1 MLPLWRSWCIHVTL
15 KLPGFLKIDN
25 IPCARAPSPPA
36 RGSPRAADGLV
47 SGWCSTFLT
56 AVQPECSLGV
66 MTVSLRTPS
75 GRAGHPAYPGWT
87 EFCVLREAG
96 LGSNPHFCNAAPYT
110 TPQPK
115 WKLSSN
121 WSGQG
126 VMSWWPSVHSGEMG
140 RCRTTSYGFCTLWM
154 YKYGWQDLWTP
165 KLVNAGG
172 KQHGF
177 LFCQGKPFPSQG

>member
-1 MLPLWRSWCIHVTL
+1 MVFQFIKRTAGPCHAVGLPLWLSWCIHVTL

-36 RGSPRAADGLV
+36 WGSSRAEDGLV
-47 SGWCSTFLT
+47 SGWCSAFLT
-56 AVQPECSLGV
+56 AVQPECSLRV

-75 GRAGHPAYPGWT
+75 GRAGWT

-96 LGSNPHFCNAAPYT
+96 LGSNPHFCNAASYT

-121 WSGQG
+121 CSGQG
-126 VMSWWPSVHSGEMG
+126 LMSWRPSVHSGEMG
-140 RCRTTSYGFCTLWM
+140 RPRTTSYGF
-154 YKYGWQDLWTP
+154 
-165 KLVNAGG
+165 
-172 KQHGF
+172 
-177 LFCQGKPFPSQG
+177 